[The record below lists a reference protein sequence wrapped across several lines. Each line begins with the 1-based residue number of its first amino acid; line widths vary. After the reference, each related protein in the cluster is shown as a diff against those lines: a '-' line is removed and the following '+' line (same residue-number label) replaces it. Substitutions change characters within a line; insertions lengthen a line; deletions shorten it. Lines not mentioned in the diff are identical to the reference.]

1 MSERTGMSCE
11 ELQEMFELYAL
22 GLLETEER
30 DEIDEHLARGCAD
43 CRRNLNA
50 ALAMNST
57 LLGLAPDAAPSKNL
71 KRKIVA
77 MVGGKESA
85 GWGSMAALIAA
96 ACMLA
101 LAVWMGVQ
109 ERQKSDQL
117 ADARRT
123 VSEMKA
129 DRDHVMAALSF
140 LNQPETQEVG
150 FGKNKPAHGNVFVNP
165 ERGVL
170 LLGSNMPMLPAGKMF
185 EMWVIPK
192 GGAPRPAG
200 MFQAVDGSSVHMFA
214 GSVDPATIAAIAVTI
229 EPEAGSAAPTS
240 EPFIVAPV
248 AGL

>member
-1 MSERTGMSCE
+1 MSENKSMSCE
-11 ELQEMFELYAL
+11 ELKEMFELYTL
-22 GLLETEER
+22 GVLETEER
-30 DEIDEHLARGCAD
+30 EEIDQHLARGCAE
-43 CRRNLNA
+43 CRRNLHA

-57 LLGLAPDAAPSKNL
+57 LLGLTPDAAPSKNL

-85 GWGSMAALIAA
+85 GWGSMAALVAA

-101 LAVWMGVQ
+101 LAVWTGML

-123 VSEMKA
+123 VSEMRA
-129 DRDHVMAALSF
+129 DRDRVLSALSF
-140 LNQPETQEVG
+140 LNQPDTQEVG

-165 ERGVL
+165 SRGVL
-170 LLGSNMPMLPAGKMF
+170 LLGSNMPMLPAGRAF

-200 MFQAVDGSSVHMFA
+200 MFQATDGSAVHMFA
-214 GSVDPATIAAIAVTI
+214 GSVDPSTIAAIAVTI

-248 AGL
+248 VGL